1 MNEPKMTKELFKRLR
16 IEELERMMVE
26 DYMRPI
32 ILSNKDSAYEY
43 GLLVLDARM
52 KNKKEVS
59 IHNKDYTIIYS
70 EKTGVFIKHEPTKT
84 HLEYDNNSLSFVDG
98 NKRIII
104 SIYIGQPYNNFWTT
118 EYELYCE
125 KVTQEYLTNL
135 FAQVWKRIYD
145 TIIGKE
151 E

>member
-26 DYMRPI
+26 DYIRPI

-43 GLLVLDARM
+43 GLLVLDARI
-52 KNKKEVS
+52 KNNKDVT
-59 IHNKDYTIIYS
+59 IYNKDYTIIYS
-70 EKTGVFIKHEPTKT
+70 EKTGVFIKHEPTNT
-84 HLEYDNNSLSFVDG
+84 YLEYDNNSLSFIDG

-104 SIYIGQPYNNFWTT
+104 SIYIGQPYNNFWTVD
-118 EYELYCE
+118 YELFCE
-125 KVTQEYLTNL
+125 KVTPEYLKDL
-135 FAQVWKRIYD
+135 FARVSKKVYD
-145 TIIGKE
+145 TITGKE